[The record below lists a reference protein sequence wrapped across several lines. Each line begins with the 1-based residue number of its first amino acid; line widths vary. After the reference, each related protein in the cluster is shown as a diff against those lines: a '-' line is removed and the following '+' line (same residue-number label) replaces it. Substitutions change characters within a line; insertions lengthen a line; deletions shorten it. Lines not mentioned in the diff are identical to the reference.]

1 MKLIDIYI
9 GSRFLKCF
17 LMVMLILAVLFSLI
31 EFLSQLDDVGKGMYR
46 LDNALLFV
54 ILTLPK
60 CLLDLLPISA
70 LLGGV
75 ISLGLLADHG
85 ELLAMQN
92 AGISAPR
99 VCAPVFA
106 TLMLVIMISVVMAE
120 TIIPNM
126 EQMAR
131 KSRSR
136 ALYGA
141 DVNVTRN
148 GFWARRQNAYIHVNR
163 MLSEGVAAG
172 VDIFEFDQQG
182 GLKTFTHALS
192 ARILSNQQW
201 LLKGVTQ
208 KVFKDREIAI
218 TDATSW
224 TLESFLSPDQVAVLE
239 LPPYSLSTPDLI
251 GCVKALENGGQDVD
265 PYRLALWRKLGGPL
279 TTGAMVFFSLSFVF
293 GSNRKV
299 GVSRRITMASLIGLV
314 LYFADQL
321 IMHTGLLLNLNP
333 LITAMIPVAFIS
345 GLAVWRLRLLF

>member
-1 MKLIDIYI
+1 MKLLDIYI

-17 LMVMLILAVLFSLI
+17 LIVILILAVLFSLI

-46 LDNALLFV
+46 LDNALFFV

-75 ISLGLLADHG
+75 IALGLLADHG

-106 TLMLVIMISVVMAE
+106 TLMLVIMISVIMGE
-120 TIIPNM
+120 TIIPEM

-131 KSRSR
+131 KSRAR

-141 DVNVTRN
+141 GVNVTRH
-148 GFWARRQNAYIHVNR
+148 GFWARRQNAYIHVHG

-172 VDIFEFDQQG
+172 VDMFEFDTQG
-182 GLKTFTHALS
+182 RLKTFTHALS
-192 ARILSNQQW
+192 AKALSNKEW
-201 LLKGVTQ
+201 TLKGVTR
-208 KVFKDREIAI
+208 KVFTDQGVTIKDA
-218 TDATSW
+218 ASW

-239 LPPYSLSTPDLI
+239 LSPYSLSTPDLI
-251 GCVKALENGGQDVD
+251 GYVKALEDGGQNVD
-265 PYRLALWRKLGGPL
+265 PYRLALWRKLGVPL
-279 TTGAMVFFSLSFVF
+279 TTGAMVLFSLSFIF

-299 GVSRRITMASLIGLV
+299 SAGRRITMASLIGLV

-333 LITAMIPVAFIS
+333 PITAMLSVVFIS
-345 GLAVWRLRLLF
+345 GLAVWRLRLFF

>member
-1 MKLIDIYI
+1 MKLLDIYI

-17 LMVMLILAVLFSLI
+17 LLVILILAVLFSLI

-46 LDNALLFV
+46 VENALLLV
-54 ILTLPK
+54 MLTLPK

-106 TLMLVIMISVVMAE
+106 TLMLVIMTSGIMAE
-120 TIIPNM
+120 TIIPDM

-131 KSRSR
+131 KSRTR

-141 DVNVTRN
+141 GVNVTRH
-148 GFWARRQNAYIHVNR
+148 GFWARRQNAYIHVHKI
-163 MLSEGVAAG
+163 LDEGVAAG
-172 VDIFEFDQQG
+172 VDIFEFDPRG
-182 GLKTFTHALS
+182 RLKTFTHALS
-192 ARILSNQQW
+192 ARILGHQQW
-201 LLKGVTQ
+201 SLTGIRQT
-208 KVFKDREIAI
+208 VFKDRGVAI
-218 TDATSW
+218 KGAASW
-224 TLESFLSPDQVAVLE
+224 TLEPFLSPDQVALLE
-239 LPPYSLSTPDLI
+239 LSPYCLSTPDLI
-251 GCVKALENGGQDVD
+251 GYIKALEDGGQNAD
-265 PYRLALWRKLGGPL
+265 PYRLALWRKLGVPL
-279 TTGAMVFFSLSFVF
+279 TTGVMVLFSVTFVL
-293 GSNRKV
+293 GANRKV
-299 GVSRRITMASLIGLV
+299 RAGSRITMASLIGLL

-333 LITAMIPVAFIS
+333 PITAMLPVVFIS